1 MAVRYIQV
9 QSISNLFAPAVRAYG
24 NIAIL
29 GATTGTTPNPYE
41 TFTDPN
47 AALTTFPGDLGNA
60 IALAFQQT
68 PGPTIVYGI
77 PVITPAKAPGP
88 DWATAFQT
96 ASILNVQL
104 VVLAN
109 TPVTTASVA
118 VGTPPKTLDG
128 PLLQLSNHVTTISNL
143 DGKERMGVAMLQ
155 SGLTDVTGIIPN
167 ERMVYIAHKSTQD
180 AAAAVAGAIAGY
192 EPPISLLLKPVN
204 IKTGLFIPS
213 EIATLNGAE
222 TFTSGPAGQGVNWL
236 TSPALL
242 PGGAIY
248 MGEGYTGNA
257 GGGKKFIDIVRT
269 MDDVSFNLKAR
280 LIKSIGT
287 LRISRAGLRSVIG
300 LMEAVLDPYVR
311 SDVLGSYN
319 VQIPLLVILDKDPST
334 LTTAEQA
341 QLTNAH
347 ASRLIQVQVTVEYQA
362 AIHRLSITLN
372 FE

>member
-9 QSISNLFAPAVRAYG
+9 QSVSNLFAPAVRAYG
-24 NIAIL
+24 NIAVL

-41 TFTDPN
+41 TFTDPDT
-47 AALTTFPGDLGNA
+47 AVATFPGDLGSA
-60 IALAFQQT
+60 IQLAFQQT
-68 PGPTIVYGI
+68 PGPTIIYGI
-77 PVITPAKAPGP
+77 PVSTPAKAKTP

-109 TPVTTASVA
+109 TPVNATNVA
-118 VGTPPKTLDG
+118 VGSTSTPDG
-128 PLLQLSNHVTTISNL
+128 PIKQLSDHVTTISTL
-143 DGKERMGVAMLQ
+143 DGKERMGVAMLPQ
-155 SGLTDVTGIIPN
+155 GSTDISSIIPN
-167 ERMVYIAHKSTQD
+167 ERMVYIAHKSSQD
-180 AAAAVAGAIAGY
+180 AAAAVIGTIAGY
-192 EPPISLLLKPVN
+192 APPISLLLKPVN
-204 IKTGLFIPS
+204 ITTNLFTPT
-213 EIATLNGAE
+213 EIAILNGTE

-248 MGEGYTGNA
+248 MGEGYTGNP

-269 MDDVSFNLKAR
+269 IDDISFNLKAR
-280 LIKSIGT
+280 LISSIGV

-300 LMEAVLDPYVR
+300 QMQAVLEPYVS

-319 VQIPLLVILDKDPST
+319 IQIPLLVILDKDPNT
-334 LTTAEQA
+334 LTPAEQQ
-341 QLTNAH
+341 QLTSAH
-347 ASRLIQVQVTVEYQA
+347 ASRLIAVQVTVEYQA
-362 AIHRLSITLN
+362 AIHRLSITLK